1 MAQKSVKCS
10 TLPSPPP
17 SPKRL
22 RNSVTQKLPY
32 VKRYYKIKRQ
42 VEWKKYNK

>member
-10 TLPSPPP
+10 TLPFLPR
-17 SPKRL
+17 RL

>member
-10 TLPSPPP
+10 TLPSPPR
-17 SPKRL
+17 RL

>member
-10 TLPSPPP
+10 TLPLPLR
-17 SPKRL
+17 RL